1 MTKNNNQV
9 AIILVTSLFFIWGF
23 ALNLN
28 PILIPHLKKACQLT
42 DLQSSYVDSASYL
55 AYFLLAIPAGQ
66 FMRRFGYKGGI
77 LLGLL
82 LVAGGAFLL
91 YPASAVRSYAFI
103 LLSLFVLF
111 SGSAFLETAA
121 NPYITVLG
129 DNEGATQRI
138 NFAQSFNGLAAFF
151 APLVGGTFIL
161 SGKTLTPAQEH
172 AMSPGQLNAYLNK
185 EASAVQVP
193 YIIVALVVLSVAF
206 WFYKTHVPEIHDDDD
221 DESKKGESLIQRIVH
236 LLAKKQLR
244 TGAFAEFFY
253 VGAQAGVLSFFIR
266 FSERV
271 AGMEEKSAAYLLSL
285 SLLGFMAGRFIGTAL
300 MRAINPVKLLA
311 SYCIV
316 NIGLLIL
323 SVATHGSFSVY
334 ALMCVAF
341 FMSIMFPT
349 IFSLGI
355 RGLRSETKLGSSLLI
370 MGIVGGAVIPPIMGK
385 VSDLTSIRYAY
396 LVPVICFAYILYF
409 AYMNLKVKKLDIVTA
424 H

>member
-1 MTKNNNQV
+1 MTKNNNIR
-9 AIILVTSLFFIWGF
+9 AIALVTSLFFIWGF
-23 ALNLN
+23 ALNMN

-42 DLQSSYVDSASYL
+42 DLQSSYVDSASYM
-55 AYFLLAIPAGQ
+55 AYFLLAIPAGL

-91 YPASAVRSYAFI
+91 YPASSVRSYAFI

-129 DNEGATQRI
+129 DPEGATQRI
-138 NFAQSFNGLAAFF
+138 NFSQSFNGLAAFL

-161 SGKTLTPAQEH
+161 SGKTLTPVQER
-172 AMSPGQLNAYLNK
+172 AMSAAQLNTYLNK
-185 EASAVQVP
+185 EAAAVQLP
-193 YIIVALVVLSVAF
+193 YAIIALVVLSVAF
-206 WFYKTHVPEIHDDDD
+206 LLYKTHVPEIHDE
-221 DESKKGESLIQRIVH
+221 DEDNQGRSLLQRIGE
-236 LLAKKQLR
+236 LLKKKQVR

-266 FSERV
+266 FSERI

-300 MRAINPVKLLA
+300 MRAFNPVKLLA
-311 SYCIV
+311 GYCVI

-323 SVATHGSFSVY
+323 SVSAHGSFSVY
-334 ALMCVAF
+334 TLMCVAF

-355 RGLRSETKLGSSLLI
+355 RGLGSETKLGSSLLI

-409 AYMNLKVKKLDIVTA
+409 AYMNLRVKKLDVVSA